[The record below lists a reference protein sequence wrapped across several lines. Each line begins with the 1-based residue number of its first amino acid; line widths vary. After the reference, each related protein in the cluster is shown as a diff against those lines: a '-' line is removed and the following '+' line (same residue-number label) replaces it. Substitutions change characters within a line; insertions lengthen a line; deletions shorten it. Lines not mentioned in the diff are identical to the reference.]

1 MNKIVMTFTMSLL
14 SLNAGNLCDIKT
26 KIIEQKISIAKQS
39 NLKYTKEKLT
49 IALNNHLK
57 YCNDKDI
64 IENQQKT
71 INKLKDKLED
81 KEYDLQKAKFKGKDM
96 DKISKLEQKVLDIKR
111 ELNLEISI
119 LELLK
124 KEVNEN
130 NSKQL

>member
-1 MNKIVMTFTMSLL
+1 
-14 SLNAGNLCDIKT
+14 
-26 KIIEQKISIAKQS
+26 
-39 NLKYTKEKLT
+39 
-49 IALNNHLK
+49 
-57 YCNDKDI
+57 
-64 IENQQKT
+64 
-71 INKLKDKLED
+71 
-81 KEYDLQKAKFKGKDM
+81 M